1 VNSSPLQ
8 GSIENREDEMPMLW
22 EWIRG
27 AKAVGEKRE
36 RVDHA
41 VSFIQRADEVG
52 YVGRKGKL
60 ENEN

>member
-1 VNSSPLQ
+1 M
-8 GSIENREDEMPMLW
+8 ENREDKMPMLC

-36 RVDHA
+36 RVDQEVA
-41 VSFIQRADEVG
+41 FIQRADQVG
-52 YVGRKGKL
+52 YVGRKRKL